1 VIVFDLRCAGRGH
14 VFEAWFG
21 STGDF
26 EDQQERGLVSCP
38 ICGSAEVAKAVMAP
52 RISPKGNRAPATSG
66 EGSDTLL
73 PVPEEAKRMLAAVAA
88 LQKRMLEQSTY
99 VGDRFAVEARAIHL
113 GDAATRPIH
122 GKATIREAE
131 SLADEG
137 ISVMRLPF
145 PVAEPGQQ
153 N

>member
-1 VIVFDLRCAGRGH
+1 
-14 VFEAWFG
+14 
-21 STGDF
+21 
-26 EDQQERGLVSCP
+26 
-38 ICGSAEVAKAVMAP
+38 
-52 RISPKGNRAPATSG
+52 
-66 EGSDTLL
+66 
-73 PVPEEAKRMLAAVAA
+73 
-88 LQKRMLEQSTY
+88 MLEQSTY